1 MRSRVLIKLIF
12 TAFVVTTIL
21 CSYMYEFPFNSN
33 SLLLE
38 HSLIKLNSRSLRS
51 SNTSR
56 SGFSFSSEIVTTS
69 SNSSLNFTFVKLEI
83 IEYKDVNESKTC
95 ETFKLDS
102 LNNTVNFVLQ
112 NDTLSG
118 SDLDLVK
125 QIVLTI
131 TFDQYKNSSS
141 LVNSNFDNFIE
152 DLKFDSD
159 LGFNFNFEKRFIDES
174 LLDSDFKSELHG
186 GFNFGLGR
194 NFIPLFPS
202 NRNFGLHLGLYN
214 FNSSLLD
221 QKLHADSKNPLFF
234 SDIGPGVDSNIKYTV
249 NGNETRISLFVGPH
263 DEGSTFNF
271 FLGNSNYTSNNGEE
285 KSSSSGKLVLI
296 SVLAS
301 KNETNITCSNSIYN
315 GN

>member
-1 MRSRVLIKLIF
+1 MKSRVLIKLIF

-21 CSYMYEFPFNSN
+21 CSYMYEFQFNAN

-38 HSLIKLNSRSLRS
+38 HSLIKSSPPSLRS

-56 SGFSFSSEIVTTS
+56 SGFFFNSEIVTAS
-69 SNSSLNFTFVKLEI
+69 SNSSSNFTFVKLEI
-83 IEYKDVNESKTC
+83 VEYKDINESKTC
-95 ETFKLDS
+95 EIFKLDS
-102 LNNTVNFVLQ
+102 LNNTADFVLQ

-125 QIVLTI
+125 PIVLTI

-141 LVNSNFDNFIE
+141 LVNSNLDSFLE
-152 DLKFDSD
+152 DLKFGSD
-159 LGFNFNFEKRFIDES
+159 LQFDFDFEKRFIDES
-174 LLDSDFKSELHG
+174 LLDSDFGPELHR

-194 NFIPLFPS
+194 NFRPLFPS
-202 NRNFGLHLGLYN
+202 NRDFGLHSGLYN
-214 FNSSLLD
+214 FNSSLLG
-221 QKLHADSKNPLFF
+221 QKLYGGFKNPLFF

-249 NGNETRISLFVGPH
+249 SGNETRISLFVGPH

-271 FLGNSNYTSNNGEE
+271 FVGNSNYTSNNGEE
-285 KSSSSGKLVLI
+285 KSANSGKLVLI
-296 SVLAS
+296 SVLGS